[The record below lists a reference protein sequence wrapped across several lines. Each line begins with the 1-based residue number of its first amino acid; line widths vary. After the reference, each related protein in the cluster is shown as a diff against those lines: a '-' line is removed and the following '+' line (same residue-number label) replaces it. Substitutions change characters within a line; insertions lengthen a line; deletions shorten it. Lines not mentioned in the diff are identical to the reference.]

1 MILHIDMDAFYA
13 SVERLDN
20 PDLKGKCIIV
30 GGTSNRGVVSAASY
44 EARKYG
50 VHSAMPIFQAR
61 QRCPDGVFIR
71 PRMERYKEVS
81 GSIMSILK
89 KFTPLVEQVSID
101 EACMDITGCERLFGS
116 VRQVGIRI
124 KQEIKDTVHLTCS
137 VGIAPNRFL
146 AKIASDLQ
154 KPDGMTIILPDDV
167 PGFIKTLSIRK
178 VPGVGKKTHRQLE
191 KLGIQS
197 LGDVKNS
204 PPKMLIDRLGKYGRR
219 LLELADGVDPT
230 AVEPYSRHKSVST
243 ERTLSKDT
251 KDHDVLNHYL
261 LRHSAEVARQL
272 RKLGMGAK
280 TITLKVKHADFK
292 QFTRSTT
299 LALPT
304 RSSETIYRE
313 ALRLLENYRLTKK
326 VRLIGVGASN
336 LSATSPP
343 VQLNLFEKKIQKND
357 SWGKV
362 DRTMDRITNKFGK
375 DAIRRATLG
384 EKD

>member
-13 SVERLDN
+13 SVEQLDD
-20 PDLKGKCIIV
+20 PDLKGQCVIV
-30 GGTSNRGVVSAASY
+30 GGTSNRGVVSAANY

-50 VHSAMPIFQAR
+50 VHSAMPIFQAKR
-61 QRCPDGVFIR
+61 RCPDGVFIR

-81 GSIMSILK
+81 GNIMSILK

-101 EACMDITGCERLFGS
+101 EAFMDITGCERLFGS

-124 KQEIKDTVHLTCS
+124 KQEIKDTVLLTCS

-146 AKIASDLQ
+146 AKIASDLE
-154 KPDGMTIILPDDV
+154 KPDGLTIILPDEV
-167 PGFIKTLSIRK
+167 PGFIQTLSIRK

-191 KLGIQS
+191 KLRIHS
-197 LGDVKNS
+197 LGDVKNY
-204 PPKMLIDRLGKYGRR
+204 PTKMLIDRLGKYGRR
-219 LLELADGVDPT
+219 LLELADGVDTTP
-230 AVEPYSRHKSVST
+230 VEPFNRHKSVST

-251 KDHDVLNHYL
+251 RDRDVLNHYL
-261 LRHSAEVARQL
+261 LRHSGEVARQL

-280 TITLKVKHADFK
+280 TITLKVKLADFK

-313 ALRLLENYRLTKK
+313 ALRLLENSRLTKK

-336 LSATSPP
+336 LSTTSPP
-343 VQLNLFEKKIQKND
+343 VQLNLFEKKLQKND
-357 SWGKV
+357 SWEKV
-362 DRTMDRITNKFGK
+362 DRTVDRITDKFGK
-375 DAIRRATLG
+375 DAIRRGTLA
-384 EKD
+384 EKE